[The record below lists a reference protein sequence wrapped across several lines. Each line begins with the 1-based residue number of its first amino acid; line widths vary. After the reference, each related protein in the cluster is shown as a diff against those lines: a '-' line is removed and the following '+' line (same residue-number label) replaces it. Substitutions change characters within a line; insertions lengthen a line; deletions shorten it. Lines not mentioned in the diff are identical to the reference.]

1 MMTLQEEKCM
11 TADLSCMTWAQ
22 SVKLHSLVKHS
33 FHSMVCLF
41 QLSEYKLQFLPKW
54 YQVLYIKNM
63 VQSKVSVVDGLGWIK
78 GRMHRKM
85 EAWRALRGGRTWN
98 TWSKYQGR
106 PAGAFG
112 KHILE
117 PSGRPWAPELILLQV
132 IMWREYEKEAEDYT
146 PF

>member
-1 MMTLQEEKCM
+1 
-11 TADLSCMTWAQ
+11 
-22 SVKLHSLVKHS
+22 
-33 FHSMVCLF
+33 
-41 QLSEYKLQFLPKW
+41 
-54 YQVLYIKNM
+54 M

-85 EAWRALRGGRTWN
+85 EAWRALRGGRTWS

-117 PSGRPWAPELILLQV
+117 PSGRP
-132 IMWREYEKEAEDYT
+132 
-146 PF
+146 